1 MLQGLLRTFIGQMV
15 WRGTLAIMRGSIV
28 QCMSISSFLNIGMH
42 MSEAAEVVGIV
53 SSYLEEIEDRG
64 VSRYG
69 N

>member
-28 QCMSISSFLNIGMH
+28 QCMSISSFLNID

-53 SSYLEEIEDRG
+53 SS
-64 VSRYG
+64 
-69 N
+69 